1 MQTQVQVLSPPEMT
15 QIHERSLGIL
25 ARTGVRVDSQRARR
39 ILGEAGAQVDEAN
52 QIVRFPISLVEDALR
67 QTPKSFTLGGRR
79 PGFSLNMNRGEC
91 TLLVDSE
98 AMLVL
103 GAESGDHR
111 LATHQDWLKATH
123 LIDALDEIGV
133 YWKMVSE
140 MPFRKSIPAL
150 VAYFHE
156 LFANFSKHVQE
167 ATENPEQTRWLLEVM
182 QVVFGEQERI
192 RWLRPVS
199 FLVCPVSPLV
209 LEGPFTDACLETL
222 GWGIPVAIMPMPLL
236 GMTSPGSLIGT
247 IVLSN
252 CETLAMLVLLQA
264 AAVGTP
270 VIYAPAPSI
279 IEPHTGRFTGG
290 GIEHSLLYLAAA
302 QMGRYYGLPI
312 EASTGGT
319 EHHIPGIQS
328 AYERAINWVLPSL
341 AWPDILVGPGLFE
354 GSTVLSFE
362 QLLLDVEVFRYCR
375 RLHQGIATQA
385 GDSTENIIDQ
395 AGPGGNF
402 LADRSMRESLRNGE
416 LYVSEW
422 GQRDTYEGWLEAGK
436 PSLLEDIRWYID
448 ELLAKHQPLPLD
460 EAMERELVQLEQHAR
475 ESCNE

>member
-1 MQTQVQVLSPPEMT
+1 MQTQVQVLSQSEIA
-15 QIHERSLGIL
+15 QVHERSLGVL
-25 ARTGVRVDSQRARR
+25 AHTGVRVDSQRARK
-39 ILGEAGAQVDEAN
+39 ILGEAGAQVDKAN
-52 QIVRFPISLVEDALR
+52 QVVRFPISLVEEALH
-67 QTPKSFTLGGRR
+67 QAPKSFSLGGRR
-79 PGFSLNMNRGEC
+79 PGFNLHMNRGEC

-103 GAESGDHR
+103 DAESGDHR
-111 LATHQDWLKATH
+111 FATHQDWLKATH

-140 MPFRKSIPAL
+140 ISPRHTIPAL
-150 VAYFHE
+150 VAYYHE
-156 LFANFSKHVQE
+156 LFANFSKHIQE

-182 QVVFGEQERI
+182 QVIFGEQKDI
-192 RWLRPVS
+192 RRLRPVS

-209 LEGPFTDACLETL
+209 LEGPYTDACLETL

-247 IVLSN
+247 LVLGN
-252 CETLAMLVLLQA
+252 CESLAMLVLLQV

-270 VIYAPAPSI
+270 VIYAPAPSV

-290 GIEHSLLYLAAA
+290 AIEHSMLYLAAA

-319 EHHIPGIQS
+319 EHHLPGIQS
-328 AYERAINWVLPSL
+328 AYERAINWTLPTL

-354 GSTVLSFE
+354 GSTVFSFE
-362 QLLLDVEVFRYCR
+362 QLLLDVDVFRYCR
-375 RLHQGIATQA
+375 RLHQGITTHT
-385 GDSTENIIDQ
+385 GDSIESSIEQ

-402 LADRSMRESLRNGE
+402 LADRSLRESLRNGE

-422 GQRDTYEGWLEAGK
+422 GQRNTYEGWLEAGK
-436 PSLLEDIRWYID
+436 PALLDEIRGWID
-448 ELLAKHQPLPLD
+448 ELLAKHQPLLLD
-460 EAMERELVQLEQHAR
+460 ETVERELARLEQHAL
-475 ESCNE
+475 ESCDD